1 MPNPFPGMNPYLE
14 DPVEWEGYHNSLV
27 TYLATA
33 LNATLPSGYI
43 ARVEVRCYKEQ
54 PTNRTRPDVAVRP
67 QTPRPS
73 STGRVAVAAPQV
85 ASAVDPALIFQ
96 ISSLEVR
103 EAYVNIVDTRNRE
116 IITAIELLS
125 PTNKT
130 TQNTGY
136 ALYRR
141 KQEQTLV
148 SETNL
153 LEIDLLRRGLHT
165 LAVQESLL
173 STYDYHYAVCL
184 HRGYHPGRFEVWL
197 MTLRDRLPRI
207 AVPLRESEQD
217 VALDLQA
224 VVDRHYADMAYD
236 RDIDYTAEPVGT
248 LSDEDA
254 AWADAL
260 LREHGLRP

>member
-1 MPNPFPGMNPYLE
+1 MP
-14 DPVEWEGYHNSLV
+14 
-27 TYLATA
+27 
-33 LNATLPSGYI
+33 
-43 ARVEVRCYKEQ
+43 
-54 PTNRTRPDVAVRP
+54 
-67 QTPRPS
+67 
-73 STGRVAVAAPQV
+73 TGSVAVAELQV

-103 EAYVNIVDTRNRE
+103 EAYVNVVDTRSRE
-116 IITAIELLS
+116 VITAIELLS

-130 TQNTGY
+130 AQNPGH

-141 KQEQTLV
+141 KQEQTLA
-148 SETNL
+148 SETSL

-165 LAVQESLL
+165 IAVPESLL

-207 AVPLRESEQD
+207 AVPLRAGEQD

-224 VVDRHYADMAYD
+224 VVDRHYVDMAYD
-236 RDIDYTAEPVGT
+236 RDIDYTTEPVEA
-248 LSDEDA
+248 LSEEDA
-254 AWADAL
+254 VWADAL
-260 LREHGLRP
+260 LREHGLRI